1 MAENTPTKRG
11 QFRIWMDRIVIF
23 GPAILLTVAAFTL
36 AYLFVKPA
44 PPRHILMATGSKDGA
59 YYYYGRIY
67 RDLMAQEGIDVT
79 LVETAGSTANI
90 DLLNRGAAD
99 VAFVQGGTRDD
110 DGNTKLRSL
119 ASLYYEPVWVF
130 VRKTSLPPIVRLA
143 DLKGRR
149 VAVDAEGSGT
159 RMIALQLLADIG
171 LEGGAVQTSPL
182 GGDAAATA
190 LRAGSVD
197 AAFFVTGANVPVVR
211 DLFSARDIRLLA
223 IDRAAAFHLQHRF
236 LSLLTLP
243 EGAINLATD
252 EPPARTVLLAGAAN
266 LVVSEDFHP
275 ALAEL
280 LLIEA
285 RKIHGDAGV
294 FEEAGEFPSRKY
306 LEYSI
311 ADTAQRYFDSGPSLL
326 QRYLPF
332 WAANLVDRLKIMLL
346 PLIAL
351 AYPLFRVIPP
361 TYNWHMR
368 SRVNRWYKELQLIE
382 FNLEAGATR
391 DELRSRLIE
400 IEALERK
407 VRRLTVPV
415 AYGDSLYSLREH
427 IYTLRDELRDAL
439 DQPSTSPLE
448 RKTARS
454 E

>member
-1 MAENTPTKRG
+1 MAEITPPKRG
-11 QFRIWMDRIVIF
+11 QLRIWMDRIVIF

-44 PPRHILMATGSKDGA
+44 PPRHIVMATGSKDGA
-59 YYYYGRIY
+59 YYYYGLIY

-90 DLLNRGAAD
+90 DLLNRRAAD

-110 DGNTKLRSL
+110 DGNTPLRSL
-119 ASLYYEPVWVF
+119 ASLYYEPVWLF
-130 VRKTSLPPIVRLA
+130 VRKSSLPPIARLA

-159 RMIALQLLADIG
+159 RMIARQLLADIG
-171 LEGGAVQTSPL
+171 LDGGAVRISPL
-182 GGDAAATA
+182 GGNEAATA
-190 LRAGSVD
+190 LREGSLD
-197 AAFFVTGANVPVVR
+197 AAFFITGANTPVVR
-211 DLFSARDIRLLA
+211 DLFAARDIRLLA
-223 IDRAAAFHLQHRF
+223 IDRPAAFHLQHRF

-243 EGAINLATD
+243 EGAMNLATD
-252 EPPARTVLLAGAAN
+252 APPARTVLLAGAAN
-266 LVVSEDFHP
+266 LVVSQDFHP

-285 RKIHGDAGV
+285 RKIHGYVGV
-294 FEEAGEFPSRKY
+294 FEEAGQFPSRQY
-306 LEYSI
+306 LEYPI
-311 ADTAQRYFDSGPSLL
+311 DDTAERFFDSGPSFL

-332 WAANLVDRLKIMLL
+332 WAANLIDRLKIMLL

-351 AYPLFRVIPP
+351 AYPLFKVIPP

-368 SRVNRWYKELQLIE
+368 SRINRWYKELQSIE
-382 FNLEAGATR
+382 SNLEAGATR
-391 DELRSRLIE
+391 DELRGRLVE
-400 IEALERK
+400 IEALEHK

>member
-1 MAENTPTKRG
+1 MADNTPTKRG

-44 PPRHILMATGSKDGA
+44 PPRHIVMATGSKDGA

-90 DLLNRGAAD
+90 DLLNRGGAD
-99 VAFVQGGTRDD
+99 VAFVQGGTRND

-130 VRKTSLPPIVRLA
+130 VGKGLPPIARLA

-159 RMIALQLLADIG
+159 RMVALQLLADIG
-171 LEGGAVQTSPL
+171 LNGGAFQISPL
-182 GGDAAATA
+182 GGNEAATA
-190 LRAGSVD
+190 LREGKLD
-197 AAFFVTGANVPVVR
+197 AAFFITGANTPVVR
-211 DLFSARDIRLLA
+211 DLFSTRDIRLLA
-223 IDRAAAFHLQHRF
+223 IDRPAAFHLQHRF

-243 EGAINLATD
+243 EGAMNLTTD
-252 EPPARTVLLAGAAN
+252 APPARTILLAGAAN

-285 RKIHGDAGV
+285 RKIHGYVGV
-294 FEEAGEFPSRKY
+294 FEEAGQFPSRQY
-306 LEYSI
+306 LEYPI
-311 ADTAQRYFDSGPSLL
+311 DDTAERFFDSGPSFL

-332 WAANLVDRLKIMLL
+332 WAANLIDRLKIMLL

-351 AYPLFRVIPP
+351 AYPLFKVIPP

-368 SRVNRWYKELQLIE
+368 SRINRWYKELQSIE
-382 FNLEAGATR
+382 YNFQAGATR
-391 DELRSRLIE
+391 DELRGRLIE

-439 DQPSTSPLE
+439 DQPPTSTLKRE
-448 RKTARS
+448 AARS